1 MAKIL
6 VIEDDKGLSAL
17 LSKWLK
23 DEQHVVDVADTGED
37 AIQLL
42 DCFRYDLLI
51 LDWGLP
57 GIQGDRVCA
66 RYRAKGGIS
75 PILFLTGRTD
85 LESKEMGLDAG
96 ADDYL
101 TKPFATAELAARVK
115 ALLRRVALSPEEQL
129 SCPGLK
135 LDLNRCTA
143 VIGEKKIKL
152 SVKEFE
158 LLKFLLQH
166 QGQPFSSRELLKRV
180 WPADSATAEQTVRST
195 IHGLRKKL
203 SAKEED
209 CVIKTIPKVG
219 FVIESGSEKTN
230 T

>member
-23 DEQHVVDVADTGED
+23 DEQHVVDIADTGED
-37 AIQLL
+37 ALQLL
-42 DCFRYDLLI
+42 DCFNYDLLI

-66 RYRAKGGIS
+66 RYRAKGGVS
-75 PILFLTGRTD
+75 PILFLTGRID

-101 TKPFATAELAARVK
+101 TKPFAVEELAARVK
-115 ALLRRVALSPEEQL
+115 ALLRRVAVSSDEFL

-135 LDLNRCTA
+135 LYLNRCMA
-143 VIGEKKIKL
+143 VVAEEKIKL

-158 LLKFLLQH
+158 VLKFLLQH
-166 QGQPFSSRELLKRV
+166 QDQAFSSRELLKRV
-180 WPADSATAEQTVRST
+180 WPADGATAEQTVRST
-195 IHGLRKKL
+195 IHALRKKL
-203 SAKEED
+203 SAREED

-219 FVIESGSEKTN
+219 FVIESGSDKKSV
-230 T
+230 